1 MNIYIYISYIYIHIF
16 FYRIV
21 FTLHIIAYLHSE
33 QETWLV
39 DITWHPTAVF
49 HDPPGGNFTS
59 SSFNGPIS
67 TNVFLTLPWQQDGA
81 AFLAR
86 NQQLLGD
93 YITGRLRDVRGRVSM
108 VTVKFHVAIGLQS
121 GVPGQVTYTDTHQCT
136 WSQYM
141 LMIFHLGPKEFESS
155 WTYSEVVKWL
165 YFAEPTIVHLP
176 M

>member
-1 MNIYIYISYIYIHIF
+1 MTRWHHVTSY
-16 FYRIV
+16 R
-21 FTLHIIAYLHSE
+21 
-33 QETWLV
+33 
-39 DITWHPTAVF
+39 
-49 HDPPGGNFTS
+49 DPRFWRTSLRFPRPSSTGGNFTS

-93 YITGRLRDVRGRVSM
+93 YIIGRLRYFRGHVSM
-108 VTVKFHVAIGLQS
+108 VTVKFDVAIGLQS
-121 GVPGQVTYTDTHQCT
+121 GVPGKITYTDTHQCT

-141 LMIFHLGPKEFESS
+141 LMIFHGPKEFEPS

-165 YFAEPTIVHLP
+165 LCRTNHCSSTHVTLGFYLP
-176 M
+176 NLCNQIK